1 MFFVLS
7 KKRTGV
13 AIKCRIKLR
22 KNSISRVICFIHYYG
37 KEKISKRRDTAADQS
52 LRNVGPR
59 NPSSIRYHN
68 EKPVMGDIENRSF
81 CFAQI
86 AKGDKEAFDLF
97 FRQYYPKLLHG

>member
-7 KKRTGV
+7 KKGKDGS
-13 AIKCRIKLR
+13 IKGRIKLR
-22 KNSISRVICFIHYYG
+22 ENPISRGIYYIHHFG